1 MKRVQMFLAG
11 AFIAV
16 GSLYAQSSDAE
27 WQAGVAKLKETIQ
40 TNPAQ
45 ANEEA
50 EQLIKGK
57 NKKNVELL
65 VAIGEVYLK
74 AGKLPEAQEYAAL
87 AKKVNGKSALASVLE
102 GDIAFSRK
110 TPVWHLRNMK
120 KLSISIRVAQ
130 KHI

>member
-50 EQLIKGK
+50 ELLIKGK

-102 GDIAFSRK
+102 GDIAFEQ
-110 TPVWHLRNMK
+110 K
-120 KLSISIRVAQ
+120 KRRSGISEI
-130 KHI
+130 

>member
-45 ANEEA
+45 AAEEA
-50 EQLIKGK
+50 EHLIKGK

-65 VAIGEVYLK
+65 VAIGDAYLNADK
-74 AGKLPEAQEYAAL
+74 IPEAQEY
-87 AKKVNGKSALASVLE
+87 SE
-102 GDIAFSRK
+102 DIRDYIERNLPDLVGIYGENDDLMPDSRY
-110 TPVWHLRNMK
+110 L
-120 KLSISIRVAQ
+120 VANQ
-130 KHI
+130 VSN

>member
-1 MKRVQMFLAG
+1 MRK
-11 AFIAV
+11 
-16 GSLYAQSSDAE
+16 S
-27 WQAGVAKLKETIQ
+27 
-40 TNPAQ
+40 
-45 ANEEA
+45 

-102 GDIAFSRK
+102 GDIAFEQ
-110 TPVWHLRNMK
+110 K
-120 KLSISIRVAQ
+120 KRRSGISEI
-130 KHI
+130 

>member
-45 ANEEA
+45 AAEEA
-50 EQLIKGK
+50 EHLIKGK
-57 NKKNVELL
+57 NKKNHTSWQKNQYPGKKSER
-65 VAIGEVYLK
+65 EV
-74 AGKLPEAQEYAAL
+74 
-87 AKKVNGKSALASVLE
+87 
-102 GDIAFSRK
+102 
-110 TPVWHLRNMK
+110 
-120 KLSISIRVAQ
+120 
-130 KHI
+130 

>member
-40 TNPAQ
+40 SDPAQ
-45 ANEEA
+45 AAEQA

-65 VAIGEVYLK
+65 VAIGNAYLD
-74 AGKLPEAQEYAAL
+74 ADKLPEAQEYATL
-87 AKKVNGKSALASVLE
+87 ARKANGKSALASVLE
-102 GDIAFSRK
+102 GNIAVKQKKCGSCFSK
-110 TPVWHLRNMK
+110 V
-120 KLSISIRVAQ
+120 
-130 KHI
+130 